1 MAILDANGKPFEQD
15 VLHDHQTS
23 SLIYLQRQIAEH
35 PAKGITPARLN
46 EILQQAELG
55 QLMYQH
61 ELFEDMEERDGH
73 VFSELAKRKR
83 ATMKLDWS
91 IVAPRDAT
99 VQEQKDAEWV
109 DDILR
114 DMADFEDTL
123 YDLLDAISHGF
134 SALEIEWR
142 RIGGTWVMA
151 KLHHR
156 PQSWFQMDWE
166 TRTKLRLRD
175 ATADGQELKPFGWV
189 MHTHRAKSGYLARSG
204 LARIL
209 VWPYLFK
216 HYSVG
221 DLAEFL
227 DICGIPLRLGKYP
240 GNATKEEKA
249 TLWRAVAGMSHAAA
263 GIIPNSMSVDFQQAA
278 QGSEKPFETMIR
290 WCEHTQTKA
299 ITGSLPFNERGTGGG
314 IGNGLAD
321 LANEVR
327 KEIRDSD
334 AKQLAGTITQ
344 QLIYPLL
351 AINKGWADPRRC
363 PRLVFDVA
371 EGEDIKAYADALP
384 KLVAIGMR
392 IPATW
397 AHDRLRIP
405 VADDRQEV
413 LSTVP
418 TGTNAS
424 HSKSS
429 DPVPVKLTALVAAL
443 RTAHQTAPAQHDYA
457 DQAAIDAAMREAA
470 KGMQPQVEQWLA
482 PAITALRSTGN
493 AEDALQKLAENN
505 PLTNDEVLIEA
516 IARVMFVCELVGW
529 DSVQGE
535 LRADT

>member
-1 MAILDANGKPFEQD
+1 MAILDANGQPFETE
-15 VLHDHQTS
+15 VLHEPQTS
-23 SLIYLQRQIAEH
+23 SLVYLQRQISEH

-55 QLMYQH
+55 FIMSQH

-83 ATMKLDWS
+83 ATIKLDWEV
-91 IVAPRDAT
+91 VAPRGAT
-99 VQEQKDAEWV
+99 AQEQQDAEWV
-109 DDILR
+109 EETLR
-114 DMADFEDTL
+114 DMADFEDVM
-123 YDLLDAISHGF
+123 YDLLDAVSHGF
-134 SALEIEWR
+134 AALEVEWR
-142 RIGGTWVMA
+142 RIGKFWLMD

-156 PQSWFQMDWE
+156 PQSWFMMDYL
-166 TRTKLRLRD
+166 TRTELRLRD
-175 ATADGQELKPFGWV
+175 FTVEGQALKPFGWV
-189 MHTHRAKSGYLARSG
+189 LHTHRAKSGYLARSG

-249 TLWRAVAGMSHAAA
+249 ALWRAVAGMGHAAA
-263 GIIPNSMSVDFQQAA
+263 GIIPQSMQVDFEQAA

-299 ITGSLPFNERGTGGG
+299 ITGSLPFNERGGGG

-344 QLIYPLL
+344 QIIYPLL

-363 PRLVFDVA
+363 PRIVFDVA
-371 EGEDIKAYADALP
+371 ESEDIKAYADALP
-384 KLVAIGMR
+384 KLVGIGMR
-392 IPATW
+392 IPSDW

-405 VADDRQEV
+405 RADDDAEV
-413 LSTVP
+413 LRTAADQ
-418 TGTNAS
+418 GTPQTPHKPEPPA
-424 HSKSS
+424 
-429 DPVPVKLTALVAAL
+429 KLTAIMAAL
-443 RTAHQTAPAQHDYA
+443 RTNIEPDAHDYA
-457 DQAAIDAAMREAA
+457 DQATIDAAMSEAA
-470 KGMQPQVEQWLA
+470 KGLQPQVEQWLQ
-482 PAITALRSTGN
+482 PALHAIKQAGTAEAAIEL
-493 AEDALQKLAENN
+493 LASQN
-505 PLTNDEVLIEA
+505 PLTADELLIEA
-516 IARVMFVCELVGW
+516 VARVMFVCELVGW

-535 LRADT
+535 LSGNA